1 MPDFNQ
7 WDYDPSVQMMRR
19 IFSLMEKSQQELLR
33 SLEISPF
40 DPRLR
45 RARNRAHD
53 LFEETW
59 SLAIQKKVVADE
71 EGAALL
77 YKHCLS
83 HVLKLSGIKVP
94 SQVLAEDDKVAR
106 FLQKELR

>member
-7 WDYDPSVQMMRR
+7 WDDDPSVQMMRR
-19 IFSLMEKSQQELLR
+19 IFILMEKSQQELLR

-45 RARNRAHD
+45 RARDHACN
-53 LFEETW
+53 LFEKTW
-59 SLAIQKKVVADE
+59 SLAIQKKVVSDE

-83 HVLKLSGIKVP
+83 HALKLGGFKVP
-94 SQVLAEDDKVAR
+94 NHMLPEDNRIAT
-106 FLQKELR
+106 FLRKELR